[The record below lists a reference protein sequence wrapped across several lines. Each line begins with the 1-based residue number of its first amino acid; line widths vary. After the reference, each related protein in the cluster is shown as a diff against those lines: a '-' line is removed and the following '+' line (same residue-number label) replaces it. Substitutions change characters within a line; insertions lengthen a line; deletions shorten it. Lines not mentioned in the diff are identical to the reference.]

1 MIYSNLYRR
10 KNAFINLFTTNIT
23 FSSENELA
31 DMNDDSSVNVQDI
44 ILEINIIL
52 EI

>member
-1 MIYSNLYRR
+1 MIYLNLYRR

-31 DMNDDSSVNVQDI
+31 DMNDDYSVNVQDI
-44 ILEINIIL
+44 NIIL